1 MRNKVILAIVGLLI
15 AIAIGLSVGFIVG
28 SADDGIYTFQDESCN
43 ATFTILD
50 ESTYSCEAISTS
62 GDVVNFNGTY
72 KKDGDYIAFYL
83 GNELFIEANITEGNV
98 LVEIETEPEDDTN
111 KGKTAIYQLL
121 EYIFAGII
129 GLFGTGA
136 LAIYYKDKLNSL
148 VEAVKKVITN
158 ITKEKEVSKTEID
171 DLKQKTK
178 EAHESL
184 LALRDEIR
192 EELKVY
198 TKVLATLSSGMKELV
213 ANGTAEEINNIVKE
227 LGDGQ
232 SKEE

>member
-28 SADDGIYTFQDESCN
+28 CADDGVYTFQDESCN
-43 ATFTILD
+43 ATFTIID
-50 ESTYSCEAISTS
+50 ETTYSCEAISTS
-62 GDVVNFNGTY
+62 GDVVNFVGTY
-72 KKDGDYIAFYL
+72 EKDGDYIAFYL
-83 GNELFIEANITEGNV
+83 NEELFIEANITEGNI
-98 LVEIETEPEDDTN
+98 LVEIETETEDDTN

-178 EAHESL
+178 DAHESL